1 MLPLGQMV
9 FVGDSFLCCFSPNKA
24 LSVASATCLTSF
36 GWQGM
41 DAGSWLYMLS
51 HVHLGSQQTTLK
63 QKWSI
68 KYIAYEASKMVL
80 WVKMLSTK
88 SDNLCSIP
96 RTHLIDREKGPSQVV
111 CWHLL
116 PSHIM
121 TCTPTYTFCK
131 YKQSFQRYS
140 VIYLEEIASWKQ
152 TLWGNSCEELT
163 SEING
168 LLSLNPPLWIISSSF
183 ILFY

>member
-1 MLPLGQMV
+1 MLPLGQKV
-9 FVGDSFLCCFSPNKA
+9 FVVDSFLCCFSPNKA

-36 GWQGM
+36 VFLEWQGM
-41 DAGSWLYMLS
+41 DAGSWLYILS

-68 KYIAYEASKMVL
+68 KYIAYEASQIVL

-88 SDNLCSIP
+88 SDNLFSIP
-96 RTHLIDREKGPSQVV
+96 RTHLIDREKEPSQVV

-121 TCTPTYTFCK
+121 TYTPTYTFCK
-131 YKQSFQRYS
+131 YKQNFQRYS
-140 VIYLEEIASWKQ
+140 VTYLEEIASWKQ
-152 TLWGNSCEELT
+152 VYEATVVKNL
-163 SEING
+163 
-168 LLSLNPPLWIISSSF
+168 PQR
-183 ILFY
+183 